1 MTKRKELILYCL
13 MIFTTTLYFF
23 LNALDTFFHL
33 QPVVIF
39 ESNWY
44 PYVNFAMLLSLM
56 LLYLLFLREVFFDT
70 SQKKEV
76 DLIFKYTL
84 TSIPLLYISFAVCVY
99 LQYSNDVIFY
109 AAHLING
116 PYCTLL
122 IYHNWKTKGN
132 LKLLI
137 YGLIVTFVCV
147 VLTMLMTIRYN
158 QGHYAHYID
167 KYPLL
172 YIRIGMFIDILLF
185 QLFLMRHWVSQEKE
199 LATQEIK
206 NQLAIAQFKNNVN
219 HALHD
224 DIGTNLSKINL
235 RSYMALHKYN
245 DPGYNVQESLHSIQ
259 TEVQSMIEKIKNILS
274 DEQTLKEIPWKEEVY
289 KYAQEMCE
297 FKNIN
302 LICNCPENEPNTL
315 TPHQKYQV
323 VLILKEAINNAV
335 KYSECTTLQISYK
348 QEIKKNTF
356 KITDNGIGF
365 DVPSATFG
373 NGLKNMQTRATN
385 INGDIH
391 IMSDKKNGTEITLT
405 IVS

>member
-1 MTKRKELILYCL
+1 

-23 LNALDTFFHL
+23 LNAPDTFFNIE
-33 QPVVIF
+33 PVLIF
-39 ESNWY
+39 ESSWY

-56 LLYLLFLREVFFDT
+56 LLYLMFLREVFLET
-70 SQKKEV
+70 SRRKEV
-76 DLIFKYTL
+76 AFIFKYTL
-84 TSIPLLYISFAVCVY
+84 ISIPLLYVSFAVCVF

-109 AAHLING
+109 TAHLING
-116 PYCTLL
+116 PFCALL
-122 IYHNWKTKGN
+122 IYHNWNTKGN
-132 LKLLI
+132 LRLVI
-137 YGLIVTFVCV
+137 YGLMVTFVCV
-147 VLTMLMTIRYN
+147 VITMLMTIRYN
-158 QGHYAHYID
+158 QGLYAHYID

-235 RSYMALHKYN
+235 RSYMALQKFY

-259 TEVQSMIEKIKNILS
+259 TEVQTMIEKIKNILS

-302 LICNCPENEPNTL
+302 LIFNCPENEPNFL
-315 TPHQKYQV
+315 THHQKYQV

-335 KYSECTTLQISYK
+335 KYSGCTNLQISYM
-348 QEIKKNTF
+348 QGVKKITF
-356 KITDNGIGF
+356 KISDNGTGF
-365 DVPSATFG
+365 DVPLATFG
-373 NGLKNMQTRATN
+373 NGLKNMKTRAAN
-385 INGDIH
+385 INGEIQ
-391 IMSDKKNGTEITLT
+391 IKSDKKTGTQISLT